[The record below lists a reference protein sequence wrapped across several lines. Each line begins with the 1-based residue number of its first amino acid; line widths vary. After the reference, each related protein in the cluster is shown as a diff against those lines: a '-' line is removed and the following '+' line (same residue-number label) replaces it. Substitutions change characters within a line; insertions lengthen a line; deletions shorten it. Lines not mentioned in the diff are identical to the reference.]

1 MTLWKEVYGDIAI
14 QGKSPSFQIPIVLMF
29 SNSISCMVKTLTF
42 YVIVTQICTMSL
54 KGLSTLVLKLHDLFF
69 ETYLILMRVENQ
81 KTTANSKVR
90 VIEQIC
96 LIDPEASYHPVKFL
110 G

>member
-1 MTLWKEVYGDIAI
+1 
-14 QGKSPSFQIPIVLMF
+14 
-29 SNSISCMVKTLTF
+29 
-42 YVIVTQICTMSL
+42 MSL